1 MEDQRNL
8 SNPITMRLPKDVLAE
23 IEEIAAACDRTRS
36 WVFVRALKSYLAAE
50 GRDILT
56 LAQARQQVDRGE
68 AVDLDDLIDEVDHIV
83 KGAAA

>member
-1 MEDQRNL
+1 
-8 SNPITMRLPKDVLAE
+8 MRLPKDVLAE
-23 IEEIAAACDRTRS
+23 IEEIASACDRTRS

-68 AVDLDDLIDEVDHIV
+68 AIDLDDLIDEVDDIV

>member
-1 MEDQRNL
+1 MEDQGNL

-23 IEEIAAACDRTRS
+23 IEKIAAACDRTRS

-68 AVDLDDLIDEVDHIV
+68 AVDLDDLIDEVDDIV